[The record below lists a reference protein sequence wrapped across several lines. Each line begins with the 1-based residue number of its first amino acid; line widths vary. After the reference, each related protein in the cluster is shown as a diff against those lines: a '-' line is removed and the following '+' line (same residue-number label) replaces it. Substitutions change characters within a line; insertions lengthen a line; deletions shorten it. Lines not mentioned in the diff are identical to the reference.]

1 MRRWM
6 AIDVGQT
13 TVRARTSWASGVI
26 TAPGFHDPAADPVAA
41 AFGAVRPV
49 LAELAGSM
57 IDDDPVVLAIGHT
70 GLPEPADELD
80 DVAELILAELP
91 AVAELR
97 LFPDAVTAH
106 AGALS
111 GRAGVVVAAGTGTVC
126 LGIDGAGRAAR
137 VDGVGHLVGDAGSAY
152 DLGRAGLRQ
161 AVWHQER
168 REPAPD
174 LHQAARRYLF
184 DELGLGDDL
193 GAALRRLCWL
203 PDRVK
208 LVAAFARP
216 VIDFAQAGDP
226 VAERLVG
233 HAAADLAETVRA
245 CSALI
250 EPVGE
255 DRRIACVGGM
265 FASDAL
271 VQPFLAALG
280 LPDWQVVPADG
291 TVLDGTVL
299 LAGDSAGLHASL
311 GRIRTRTAQ
320 KGTR

>member
-1 MRRWM
+1 M

-26 TAPGFHDPAADPVAA
+26 TGPGFHDAGADPVTAA
-41 AFGAVRPV
+41 VGAVRPI
-49 LAELAGSM
+49 LAELAGST
-57 IDDDPVVLAIGHT
+57 IGDEPTVLAIGHT
-70 GLPEPADELD
+70 GLPDPADELD
-80 DVAELILAELP
+80 RVADLILTELP
-91 AVAELR
+91 DGSELR

-126 LGIDGAGRAAR
+126 LGVDGTGRTAR

-161 AVWHQER
+161 AVRHQER
-168 REPAPD
+168 REPAAV
-174 LHQAARRYLF
+174 LHEAARAYLL
-184 DELGLGDDL
+184 DELGLADEL

-203 PDRVK
+203 PDRVR
-208 LVAAFARP
+208 LIAAFARP
-216 VIDFAQAGDP
+216 VIDFARAGDS
-226 VAERLVG
+226 AALRLVER
-233 HAAADLAETVRA
+233 AAADLAETVRA
-245 CSALI
+245 CCALI
-250 EPVGE
+250 DPAVE

-271 VQPFLAALG
+271 AEPFLAALD
-280 LPDWQVVPADG
+280 LPDWRVVPADG
-291 TVLDGTVL
+291 TVLDGTVR

-311 GRIRTRTAQ
+311 GHLRSPVR
-320 KGTR
+320 

>member
-13 TVRARTSWASGVI
+13 TVRVRTSWTSEVI

-41 AFGAVRPV
+41 AFGAVRPI
-49 LAELAGSM
+49 LAAFAGSM
-57 IDDDPVVLAIGHT
+57 IDDVPVVLAIGHT
-70 GLPEPADELD
+70 GLPEPAEGLD
-80 DVAELILAELP
+80 AVAKLILAELP
-91 AVAELR
+91 VVSEVR

-126 LGIDGAGRAAR
+126 LGVDSAGRAAR

-168 REPAPD
+168 REAASA
-174 LHQAARRYLF
+174 LYEAARRHLL
-184 DELGLGDDL
+184 DDLDLGDDL
-193 GAALRRLCWL
+193 GASLRRLCWL

-216 VIDFAQAGDP
+216 VIDSAQAGDQ
-226 VAERLVG
+226 VAARLVG
-233 HAAADLAETVRA
+233 QAAADLAATVRA
-245 CSALI
+245 CAALI
-250 EPVGE
+250 EPAAE

-271 VQPFLAALG
+271 AQPFRAALD
-280 LPDWQVVPADG
+280 LADWRVVPADG

-299 LAGDSAGLHASL
+299 LAGDSPGLHASL
-311 GRIRTRTAQ
+311 GHFR
-320 KGTR
+320 KGS